1 MTILFIG
8 DPHLKITRFELS
20 LSFLKWVNALIVDL
34 KPDWVVNLGDTF
46 DTHAVT
52 RSEIMSEFRNHL
64 DVVMKHTKSKYFY
77 LLGNHDMYKPNDSK
91 YHALRAMDG
100 IHPGRFFIIDKRTDI
115 DNITF
120 VPYMHNHQDFPKDTQ
135 EICIA
140 HQTFVGA
147 DYGYTRPEVGV
158 DAGLVSAE
166 IIISGHIHKRQ
177 SFAKIHYV
185 GTPFAQDAKDM
196 DQIKGVMLF
205 ESSSYK
211 QHFIQSPFPT
221 WRNLLYTISPELS
234 IDDIHLDIAANINK
248 VDHWTIG
255 ITGHKAEILNY
266 LNSKQYKDAV
276 KDVDI
281 KPKHNFIDTDKRKI
295 KIDSL
300 SMETIFTQYI
310 DKVYSGNLDKDELK
324 NLAVQVLNETRQQ
337 TSKSK
342 M

>member
-1 MTILFIG
+1 MKILFIG

-52 RSEIMSEFRNHL
+52 RSEIMTEFRNHL
-64 DVVMKHTKSKYFY
+64 NVVMKHTKSKYFY

-91 YHALRAMDG
+91 YHALRVMDG
-100 IHPGRFFIIDKRTDI
+100 LFPERFFVIDKRTDV

-120 VPYMHNHQDFPKDTQ
+120 VPYMHDHQAFPKDTK

-166 IIISGHIHKRQ
+166 LIISGHIHKRQ
-177 SFAKIHYV
+177 SFGKVHYV

-196 DQIKGVMLF
+196 DQIKGVLWMDTSTYEQKFL
-205 ESSSYK
+205 
-211 QHFIQSPFPT
+211 QSPFPT
-221 WRNLLYTISPELS
+221 WRNLNYILSNELS
-234 IDDIHLDIAANINK
+234 IEEVHENIKASINTK
-248 VDHWTIG
+248 DHWTIG
-255 ITGHKAEILNY
+255 ITGTKAEIMGY
-266 LNSKQYKDAV
+266 LNSNKYKQAV
-276 KDVDI
+276 EGVDL
-281 KPKHNFIDTDKRKI
+281 KPKHVFTDTGKRKV

-300 SMETIFTQYI
+300 SMESIFTQYI
-310 DKVYSGNLDKDELK
+310 DKVYSGNLDKSELK
-324 NLAVQVLNETRQQ
+324 NMAVEVLNETRQQ
-337 TSKSK
+337 TAKLK